1 MGLTAEDFR
10 RNIFELVKAENRE
23 FAVNEFYSYLGQ
35 KNILLADDLLLTT
48 LKGYDTKEPRWKRN
62 LRNVLQQL
70 KVDGELVNS
79 RKDYWRLPTPVL
91 ETRLDTGLSWQLIYS
106 IANEA
111 LQNKIS
117 WLSSQKEKA
126 YRVKHIEPGFIT
138 IYREQPHNEET
149 LNEGEVNRAIT
160 ALNAAGGFVGR
171 RTLNNIVAKEAAIV
185 FLHPLLDWFEDGNQ
199 IGVVKTTTA
208 STEQNSLSEQLIL
221 KELENDQIDIYDLI
235 KRKKRKAQDRFK
247 ANLMKVYGGQCCVSR
262 VNVESTL
269 SGAHIEPH
277 HINGN
282 NSSCNGL
289 LLRAD
294 IHKLFDDDLI
304 AINPQTLEV
313 IVHQCLRDTI
323 YDEFNGQILLE
334 RLDGKRPSE
343 EILAKKWKVLKW
355 LRNEIT
361 SNN

>member
-1 MGLTAEDFR
+1 MGLTADDYR
-10 RNIFELVKAENRE
+10 RNIFELVHAENRE
-23 FAVNEFYSYLGQ
+23 YAVNEFYSFLEQ
-35 KNILLADDLLLTT
+35 KNIFLIDDLLLTT
-48 LKGYDTKEPRWKRN
+48 LKGFDTKEPRWKRN

-79 RKDYWRLPTPVL
+79 RRDYWRLPTPVP
-91 ETRLDTGLSWQLIYS
+91 ETKLDIRLSWQLICS

-117 WLSSQKEKA
+117 WFSSRNEKA
-126 YRVKHIEPGFIT
+126 YRVKSIEPSCIT
-138 IYREQPHNEET
+138 IYREQPHDEET

-171 RTLNNIVAKEAAIV
+171 RTLNNIVAKEAALV
-185 FLHPLLDWFEDGNQ
+185 FLHPLLDWFENGNQ
-199 IGVVKTTTA
+199 IGVIRTA
-208 STEQNSLSEQLIL
+208 TSTDQNSLSEQLIL
-221 KELENDQIDIYDLI
+221 DELENDQIDIFNLI

-247 ANLMKVYGGQCCVSR
+247 ANLMKVYDGKCCISR

-289 LLRAD
+289 LMRAD

-313 IVHQCLRDTI
+313 LVHESLRETI
-323 YDEFNGQILLE
+323 YGEFNGKILLE

-343 EILAKKWKVLKW
+343 EILTKKWKELKW
-355 LRNEIT
+355 LRSDIA
-361 SNN
+361 S